1 MPQIFPPQANGLVSI
16 ILWAFAIVVV
26 GAAVIGWKL
35 SDSAYVSSIGFTPEQ
50 PVPFS
55 HKHHVGGLG
64 IDCRYCH
71 TSVYKSAFAG
81 IPATHICMTCHSQL
95 WTNAQMLA
103 PVRVSLKQDK
113 PLHWQR
119 VTDLPDFVYF
129 NHSIHVNN
137 GVGCESC
144 HGRVDK
150 MPLMRQVKPMS
161 MGWCLSCHTNP
172 APNLRPPDK
181 ITAMGYD
188 PRKDGLSGQALLRR
202 YHIYTDRLIECY
214 TCHR

>member
-1 MPQIFPPQANGLVSI
+1 
-16 ILWAFAIVVV
+16 
-26 GAAVIGWKL
+26 
-35 SDSAYVSSIGFTPEQ
+35 T
-50 PVPFS
+50 
-55 HKHHVGGLG
+55 
-64 IDCRYCH
+64 
-71 TSVYKSAFAG
+71 
-81 IPATHICMTCHSQL
+81 CMTCHSQL

-103 PVRVSLKQDK
+103 PVRASLKQNK
-113 PLHWQR
+113 PLHWIR

-129 NHSIHVNN
+129 NHAIHVNN

-150 MPLMRQVKPMS
+150 MPLMRQVRTMS

-188 PRKDGLSGQALLRR
+188 PRKDGISGQALLRR

>member
-1 MPQIFPPQANGLVSI
+1 MPQIFRPRANELVSI
-16 ILWAFAIVVV
+16 ILCGSLVVVV

-35 SDSAYVSSIGFTPEQ
+35 SDSPYVSSVGFTPEQ

-55 HKHHVGGLG
+55 HKHHAGGLG

-71 TSVYKSAFAG
+71 TSVYRSAFAG
-81 IPATHICMTCHSQL
+81 IPPTHTCMTCHSQL
-95 WTNAQMLA
+95 WTNAQMLQ
-103 PVRVSLKQDK
+103 PVRASLEQDK
-113 PLHWQR
+113 PLHWLR

-129 NHSIHVNN
+129 NHAIHVNN

-144 HGRVDK
+144 HGRVDQ
-150 MPLMRQVKPMS
+150 MPLMRQVKSMS
-161 MGWCLSCHTNP
+161 MSWCLSCHTNP

-181 ITAMGYD
+181 ITAMAYD
-188 PRKDGLSGQALLRR
+188 PSKDGVSGQALLRH
-202 YHIYTDRLIECY
+202 YQIDTDRLIECY

>member
-1 MPQIFPPQANGLVSI
+1 MPQIFRPRANELVSI
-16 ILWAFAIVVV
+16 ILCGFLVVVV

-35 SDSAYVSSIGFTPEQ
+35 SDSPYVSSVGFTPEQ

-55 HKHHVGGLG
+55 HKHHAGGLG

-71 TSVYKSAFAG
+71 TSVYQSAFAG
-81 IPATHICMTCHSQL
+81 IPPTHTCMTCHSQL

-103 PVRVSLKQDK
+103 PVRASLEQDK
-113 PLHWQR
+113 PLHWLR

-129 NHSIHVNN
+129 NHAIHVNN

-144 HGRVDK
+144 HGRVDQ
-150 MPLMRQVKPMS
+150 MPLMRQVKSMS
-161 MGWCLSCHTNP
+161 MSWCLSCHTDP

-181 ITAMGYD
+181 ITAMAYD
-188 PRKDGLSGQALLRR
+188 PSKDGVSGQALLRHYR
-202 YHIYTDRLIECY
+202 IDTDRLIECY